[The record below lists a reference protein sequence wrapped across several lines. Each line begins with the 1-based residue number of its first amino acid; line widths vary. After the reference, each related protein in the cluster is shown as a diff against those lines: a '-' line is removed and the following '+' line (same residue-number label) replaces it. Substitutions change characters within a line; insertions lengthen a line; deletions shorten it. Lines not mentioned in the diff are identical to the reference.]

1 MDLFLGVRSQSKCCL
16 RLHSVFVMIRFAVDS
31 MGGHQTCDPA
41 FDPGTVTREELT
53 LIIPD
58 IASKQYIPADRWGT
72 PPRRSPHF
80 PQAAWKPASTF
91 SPLPAGSLKSCLYVL
106 YTSRG
111 RLEKLPLRST
121 HFPQAAGKAASTCYT
136 FPAGGWESRLYV
148 LHTSCRRLGK
158 PLLRSIHFPRA
169 AGKAAPTFYTLPAG
183 GWESRLYIFSTRYM
197 TLLDH

>member
-91 SPLPAGSLKSCLYVL
+91 SPLPAGSLKSRLYVLHTSRRRLEKLPLRSIHFPQVAWKPASTFSPLPAGGLKSCLYVL

-111 RLEKLPLRST
+111 RLGKPPLRSP
-121 HFPQAAGKAASTCYT
+121 HFPQAA
-136 FPAGGWESRLYV
+136 
-148 LHTSCRRLGK
+148 
-158 PLLRSIHFPRA
+158 
-169 AGKAAPTFYTLPAG
+169 
-183 GWESRLYIFSTRYM
+183 
-197 TLLDH
+197 